1 MSSRWLLSL
10 AALLI
15 LAPSAVAEAAILI
28 EARKHGDALRMVI
41 DAEQERALI
50 TTPRGQSVIDLE
62 RQRIYVRQGA
72 GAPRQMPIEQRGTAS
87 LGAYRVTP
95 WGPGPVIAD
104 HATVYHVITYNE
116 EICAEMLVSRWMQP
130 FMAPVVQALDLLD
143 GMPAPAHSHGCG
155 RIPFAIYAAAGWP
168 MLAGKID
175 QLTFE
180 TQAIRFDYAPQTGE
194 LSTTDDGWLT
204 EIREAIWPAD

>member
-15 LAPSAVAEAAILI
+15 LVSATAVDAAILI
-28 EARKHGDALRMVI
+28 EARRQGDPLRLVI
-41 DAEQERALI
+41 DVEQQRALI
-50 TTPRGQSVIDLE
+50 VTSRGQSVVDLA
-62 RQRIYVRQGA
+62 RQRIYVRGAAGA
-72 GAPRQMPIEQRGTAS
+72 GQIPIERGGVAS
-87 LGAYRVTP
+87 LGSYRVTP

-104 HATVYHVITYNE
+104 HATVYHVVTYEE
-116 EICAEMLVSRWMQP
+116 EICAEMLVSGWMQP

-143 GMPAPAHSHGCG
+143 GVPAPAQSRGCS
-155 RIPFAIYAAAGWP
+155 RIPFAVYAAAGWP

-175 QLTFE
+175 RLTFE
-180 TQAIRFDYAPQTGE
+180 TKAIRFDYDPLPGE